1 MQMQKRL
8 PFTKNIR
15 RVKHMKERKYVKLRV
30 DMYEDTKF
38 KIIDMKPER
47 DVIYYIWSRILLLAG
62 KVNLEGD
69 LYLSKSIPYTMET
82 LAIEFNRDIAQ
93 IKLAL
98 DIFIELEMLELTE
111 DDVYKVR
118 NFAKHQNIKVKEK
131 EISKNKEPGFKD
143 NPSVSENLTPDMLDV
158 KYEKSEDKKCENSSA
173 ISEET
178 INESKATATVKNSK
192 YNNIKGNST
201 LKDTHLIFDTMKS
214 KNKTKKKK
222 DTVIDIIDTDEGFID
237 EDISNFSDVYIP
249 LDKDNSVVSKWSF
262 G

>member
-1 MQMQKRL
+1 
-8 PFTKNIR
+8 
-15 RVKHMKERKYVKLRV
+15 MKERKYVKLRV

-62 KVNLEGD
+62 KVNLEGE

-82 LAIEFNRDIAQ
+82 FSIEFNRDITQ

-98 DIFIELEMLELTE
+98 DIFIELEMLELTL
-111 DDVYKVR
+111 DNVYKVR

-131 EISKNKEPGFKD
+131 EISKNKESEVKD
-143 NPSVSENLTPDMLDV
+143 NPTLSENLTPEILDT
-158 KYEKSEDKKCENSSA
+158 KDNKSEDKTSENRSS
-173 ISEET
+173 ISEDVT
-178 INESKATATVKNSK
+178 GLNLDIINESKDTATVTNGKD
-192 YNNIKGNST
+192 NNIKGNST
-201 LKDTHLIFDTMKS
+201 LKDTQLLFDTMKS
-214 KNKTKKKK
+214 KKKTRKKK

-237 EDISNFSDVYIP
+237 EDISNFIDVYIP
-249 LDKDNSVVSKWSF
+249 LDNDDSIVSKWSF

>member
-1 MQMQKRL
+1 
-8 PFTKNIR
+8 
-15 RVKHMKERKYVKLRV
+15 MKERKYVKLRV

-62 KVNLEGD
+62 KVNLEGE

-82 LAIEFNRDIAQ
+82 FSIEFNRDIAQ

-98 DIFIELEMLELTE
+98 DIFIELEMLELTL
-111 DDVYKVR
+111 DNVYKVR

-131 EISKNKEPGFKD
+131 EIPKNKESEVKD
-143 NPSVSENLTPDMLDV
+143 SPALSENRSSI
-158 KYEKSEDKKCENSSA
+158 SEDVTGLNLD
-173 ISEET
+173 I
-178 INESKATATVKNSK
+178 INESKDTATVTNCKD
-192 YNNIKGNST
+192 NNIKGNST
-201 LKDTHLIFDTMKS
+201 LKDTQLLFDTMKS
-214 KNKTKKKK
+214 KKKTRKKK

-237 EDISNFSDVYIP
+237 EDISNFIDVYIP
-249 LDKDNSVVSKWSF
+249 LDNDDSMVSKWSF

>member
-1 MQMQKRL
+1 
-8 PFTKNIR
+8 
-15 RVKHMKERKYVKLRV
+15 MKERKYVKLRV

-47 DVIYYIWSRILLLAG
+47 DVIYYIWNRILLLAG
-62 KVNLEGD
+62 KVNLEGE

-82 LAIEFNRDIAQ
+82 FSIEFNRDIAQ

-111 DDVYKVR
+111 DNVYKVK

-131 EISKNKEPGFKD
+131 EISKNKESEVKD
-143 NPSVSENLTPDMLDV
+143 NPALSENINPEILD
-158 KYEKSEDKKCENSSA
+158 KKDKKLEDKVRENRSA
-173 ISEET
+173 ISEDVPGLNLEI
-178 INESKATATVKNSK
+178 INESKATAVKDSIDS
-192 YNNIKGNST
+192 NIKGNGVS
-201 LKDTHLIFDTMKS
+201 KDTHLLFDTMKS
-214 KNKTKKKK
+214 KNKTRKKK
-222 DTVIDIIDTDEGFID
+222 DAVIDIIDTDEGFID

-249 LDKDNSVVSKWSF
+249 LDKDDSMVSKWSF